1 MSEQYSLAALLHS
14 EVAWLT
20 LLALAL
26 AVLLLRFRP
35 AERSVYLNTLWLFLI
50 GVVGQAGALA
60 FEALAFPGI
69 ASVMHTI
76 FRIVAAIA
84 LIRLV
89 GFGLFR
95 LLLPLMGRVLPRIV
109 EDVVILALYV
119 IYGLVQL
126 RGAGVD
132 LSSIV
137 TTSAILTAVIAFA
150 MQDTLGNLLGGL
162 SIQLDNTVQVGDWV
176 RVDDVS
182 GQVRDIRWRSTLIET
197 RNWETLVIPNSSIMK
212 GRVAILGK
220 REGQPLQWRRA
231 LRFMVDPGVP
241 PARVIAIV
249 NEEMRDVPI
258 ANVARSPAPTTVL
271 HGFVYGNLE
280 YELRY
285 FLSDLLEDEMTDSM
299 VRVHLFASLQRAGI
313 RIAEEQRTVHAVSRD
328 EAHADAVRKREI
340 TRRLEMLGGVDLFS
354 VLSEDELNELAERL
368 QYAPFARGDVITK
381 QGNVPHWL
389 YIVAFGEVEV
399 RYEPPHGAPQVISTL
414 RPGQFFGEMA
424 LLTGEA
430 RSATVVART
439 DVECYRLDVKSF
451 QTLLHRRPEIADGMS
466 RVIASRRPELE
477 KVREIFSAQPGPSPV
492 EQADLV
498 SRIRRF
504 FGLRAKG

>member
-1 MSEQYSLAALLHS
+1 MSEHYSLNALVHS
-14 EVAWLT
+14 EVGWLT

-50 GVVGQAGALA
+50 GVLGQATAIALDR
-60 FEALAFPGI
+60 LAPDAAG
-69 ASVMHTI
+69 VVHTV
-76 FRIVAAIA
+76 FRILSAVA
-84 LIRLV
+84 LIRLA
-89 GFGLFR
+89 GFAFFR
-95 LLLPLMGRVLPRIV
+95 LLLPLIGRAMPRIV
-109 EDVVILALYV
+109 EDVVILILYV
-119 IYGLVQL
+119 IYGLAQL

-176 RVDDVS
+176 KIDDLS

-197 RNWETLVIPNSSIMK
+197 RTWETVVIPNSAIMK
-212 GRVAILGK
+212 GRVQILGK
-220 REGQPLQWRRA
+220 REGQPLQWRRS

-258 ANVARSPAPTTVL
+258 ANVARMPPPTTVL
-271 HGFVYGNLE
+271 HGFVTGNLE

-285 FLSDLLEDEMTDSM
+285 FLTDLLEDEMTDSM

-340 TRRLEMLGGVDLFS
+340 TRRLDMLRQVDLFS
-354 VLSEDELNELAERL
+354 VVSEDEMSEIAERL

-381 QGNVPHWL
+381 QGNVAHWL
-389 YIVAFGEVEV
+389 YIIMFGEVEV
-399 RYEPPHGAPQVISTL
+399 RYEPPNAAPQILSTL
-414 RPGQFFGEMA
+414 HAGHFFGEMA
-424 LLTGEA
+424 LLTGDA
-430 RSATVVART
+430 RSASVVAKT
-439 DVECYRLDVKSF
+439 DVECYRLDGKSF
-451 QTLLHRRPEIADGMS
+451 QGLLLRRPEIAEGIA
-466 RVIASRRPELE
+466 RVMGARRPDLE
-477 KVREIFSAQPGPSPV
+477 KVREAFALQPGPASV
-492 EQADLV
+492 EQVDLLG
-498 SRIRRF
+498 RIRRF
-504 FGLRAKG
+504 FGLRAKA

>member
-1 MSEQYSLAALLHS
+1 MAEHYGVSALLHS
-14 EVAWLT
+14 EIAWLT

-26 AVLLLRFRP
+26 AMLLLRFRP
-35 AERSVYLNTLWLFLI
+35 AERSVYLNTLWLFLV
-50 GVVGQAGALA
+50 GVVGQAGGLAL
-60 FEALAFPGI
+60 EALAFFGA
-69 ASVMHTI
+69 ASVMQTI
-76 FRIVAAIA
+76 FRFVAAIA
-84 LIRLV
+84 LIRLI
-89 GFGLFR
+89 GFTLFR
-95 LLLPLMGRVLPRIV
+95 LLLPVMGRALPRIV
-109 EDVVILALYV
+109 EDVVILVLYV
-119 IYGLVQL
+119 IYGFAQL

-150 MQDTLGNLLGGL
+150 MQDTLGNLLGGI
-162 SIQLDNTVQVGDWV
+162 SIQIDNTVQVGDWV
-176 RVDDVS
+176 RVDDIS

-197 RNWETLVIPNSSIMK
+197 RNWETLVIPNSAIMK

-220 REGQPLQWRRA
+220 REGKPLQWRRA

-241 PARVIAIV
+241 PARVMAIV
-249 NEEMRDVPI
+249 NEEMREGPI
-258 ANVARSPAPTTVL
+258 ANVARMPAPTTVL

-285 FLSDLLEDEMTDSM
+285 FLTDLLEDEMTDSM

-328 EAHADAVRKREI
+328 EAHADAVRKREVG
-340 TRRLEMLGGVDLFS
+340 RRLEMLSGVDLFS
-354 VLSEDELNELAERL
+354 VLSEDEMNELAERL
-368 QYAPFARGDVITK
+368 QYAPFARGDIITK

-389 YIVAFGEVEV
+389 YIVGFGEVEV
-399 RYEPPHGAPQVISTL
+399 RYEPPHGAPHVVSTL
-414 RPGQFFGEMA
+414 RAGQFFGEMA

-451 QTLLHRRPEIADGMS
+451 QTLLLRRPEIAAGMS
-466 RVIASRRPELE
+466 RVIAARRPELD
-477 KVREIFSAQPGPSPV
+477 KVRELFSAQPAPAAL
-492 EQADLV
+492 EQADLLT
-498 SRIRRF
+498 RIRRF
-504 FGLRAKG
+504 FGLRARA

>member
-1 MSEQYSLAALLHS
+1 MGEQYSLSALLHS

-26 AVLLLRFRP
+26 AVLLLRFRA

-50 GVVGQAGALA
+50 GVFGQAGALA
-60 FEALAFPGI
+60 LEALGFPGV
-69 ASVMHTI
+69 ASAMHTI
-76 FRIVAAIA
+76 FRIVTAIS

-109 EDVVILALYV
+109 EDVVILVLYM
-119 IYGLVQL
+119 IYGLAQL

-176 RVDDVS
+176 RIDDLA

-197 RNWETLVIPNSSIMK
+197 RNWETIVIPNSVIMK
-212 GRVAILGK
+212 GRVSILGK
-220 REGQPLQWRRA
+220 REGQPRQWRRSIV
-231 LRFMVDPGVP
+231 FMVDPRVP
-241 PARVIAIV
+241 PARVIATV

-258 ANVARSPAPTTVL
+258 ANVSRIPAPQTVL
-271 HGFVYGNLE
+271 HDFAHGNLQ

-285 FLSDLLEDEMTDSM
+285 FLTEPMEDQITDSM

-313 RIAEEQRTVHAVSRD
+313 RIAEEQRTVHGVARD
-328 EAHADAVRKREI
+328 QAHDDVVRKREI
-340 TRRLEMLGGVDLFS
+340 TRRIDMLRGVDLFA
-354 VLSEDELNELAERL
+354 VLSDDEMNEIAERL

-381 QGNVPHWL
+381 QGNIPHWL

-414 RPGQFFGEMA
+414 RSGQFFGEMA
-424 LLTGEA
+424 LLTGET
-430 RSATVVART
+430 RTATVVALT
-439 DVECYRLDVKSF
+439 DVECYRLDGKSF
-451 QTLLHRRPEIADGMS
+451 QGLLLRRPEIAEAMA
-466 RVIASRRPELE
+466 RVINARGPALE
-477 KVREIFSAQPGPSPV
+477 KGRDAFASQPSIAV
-492 EQADLV
+492 VQQTDLLT
-498 SRIRRF
+498 RIRRF
-504 FGLRAKG
+504 FGLRR

>member
-1 MSEQYSLAALLHS
+1 MGEHYSISALLHS

-20 LLALAL
+20 VLALAL
-26 AVLLLRFRP
+26 AALLLRFRK
-35 AERSVYLNTLWLFLI
+35 AERSVYLNTLWLFLV
-50 GVVGQAGALA
+50 GVLGQAGALA
-60 FEALAFPGI
+60 FEALAFFGA
-69 ASVMHTI
+69 ASVMNTI
-76 FRIVAAIA
+76 FRFVAAIA

-89 GFGLFR
+89 GFTLFR
-95 LLLPLMGRVLPRIV
+95 LLLPIMGRVLPRIV
-109 EDVVILALYV
+109 EDVVILVLYV
-119 IYGLVQL
+119 IYGLAQL

-150 MQDTLGNLLGGL
+150 MQDTLGNLLGGI
-162 SIQLDNTVQVGDWV
+162 SIQIDNTVQVGDWV
-176 RVDDVS
+176 RFDDIS

-197 RNWETLVIPNSSIMK
+197 RNWETLVIPNSAIMK

-241 PARVIAIV
+241 PARVMAIV
-249 NEEMRDVPI
+249 NEEMREGPI
-258 ANVARSPAPTTVL
+258 ANVARTPAPTTVL
-271 HGFVYGNLE
+271 HGFVHGNLE

-285 FLSDLLEDEMTDSM
+285 FLTELLEDEMTDSM

-328 EAHADAVRKREI
+328 EAHADAVRKRELG
-340 TRRLEMLGGVDLFS
+340 RRLEMLRGVDLLA
-354 VLSEDELNELAERL
+354 VLSEDEMNELAERL
-368 QYAPFARGDVITK
+368 QYAPFARGDIITK

-399 RYEPPHGAPQVISTL
+399 RYEPPHGAPHVVSTL
-414 RPGQFFGEMA
+414 RAGQFFGEMA

-451 QTLLHRRPEIADGMS
+451 QTLLLHRPEIADGMS
-466 RVIASRRPELE
+466 RIIASRRPELE
-477 KVREIFSAQPGPSPV
+477 KVREIFAAQPAATAV
-492 EQADLV
+492 AQADLLT
-498 SRIRRF
+498 RIRRF
-504 FGLRAKG
+504 FGLRAKA

>member
-119 IYGLVQL
+119 IYGFVQL

-162 SIQLDNTVQVGDWV
+162 SIQIDNTVQVGDWV
-176 RVDDVS
+176 SIDGLQ

-197 RNWETLVIPNSSIMK
+197 RNWETAVIPNSQIMK
-212 GRVAILGK
+212 GRVQILGR
-220 REGQPLQWRRA
+220 REGRPLQWRRS
-231 LRFMVDPGVP
+231 LSFMVDPRVP
-241 PARVIAIV
+241 PARVIATI

-258 ANVARSPAPTTVL
+258 T
-271 HGFVYGNLE
+271 H
-280 YELRY
+280 
-285 FLSDLLEDEMTDSM
+285 
-299 VRVHLFASLQRAGI
+299 
-313 RIAEEQRTVHAVSRD
+313 
-328 EAHADAVRKREI
+328 
-340 TRRLEMLGGVDLFS
+340 
-354 VLSEDELNELAERL
+354 
-368 QYAPFARGDVITK
+368 
-381 QGNVPHWL
+381 
-389 YIVAFGEVEV
+389 
-399 RYEPPHGAPQVISTL
+399 
-414 RPGQFFGEMA
+414 
-424 LLTGEA
+424 
-430 RSATVVART
+430 
-439 DVECYRLDVKSF
+439 
-451 QTLLHRRPEIADGMS
+451 
-466 RVIASRRPELE
+466 
-477 KVREIFSAQPGPSPV
+477 
-492 EQADLV
+492 
-498 SRIRRF
+498 
-504 FGLRAKG
+504 